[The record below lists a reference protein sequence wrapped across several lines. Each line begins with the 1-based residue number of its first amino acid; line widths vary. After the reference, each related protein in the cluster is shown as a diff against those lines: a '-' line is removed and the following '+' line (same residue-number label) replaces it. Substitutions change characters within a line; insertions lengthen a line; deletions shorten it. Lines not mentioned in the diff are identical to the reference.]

1 MTRDGVVASHAI
13 SGCSTFPSVEMAVAP
28 SEEEAA
34 TIVMYSLPED
44 GICPTLWLVLY
55 NKLKPLLKTAACR
68 GSSEVVHGG
77 QR

>member
-1 MTRDGVVASHAI
+1 MTRDGVVVSRA
-13 SGCSTFPSVEMAVAP
+13 SGCSSSPTVEMAVAP

-34 TIVMYSLPED
+34 TIVMYGLPED
-44 GICPTLWLVLY
+44 GICPTLRLVLY
-55 NKLKPLLKTAACR
+55 NKLKPLLETAACC